1 MTARIR
7 PRLIALLCLAAGAD
21 IACAVGTLPSPYRL
35 SPTVSTATMTTMS
48 PPHQRSAYQMD
59 DRYRLAKPDDQ
70 RPYAAQI
77 ASAARQ
83 SGLDPELVHAV
94 VAVES
99 AYRPAAVS
107 PKGAVGLMQVLPET
121 AQSYGVH
128 NPAEVSANLQ
138 AGTRH
143 LRGLMDRFDNRL
155 DLALAAYNAG
165 EGAVKRHGNAIPPYA
180 ETRSYVPA
188 VVAKYRAGGTRS
200 SGKHAAGT
208 SPVPATITYLAGT
221 RLEAGASRQRH

>member
-1 MTARIR
+1 MT
-7 PRLIALLCLAAGAD
+7 P
-21 IACAVGTLPSPYRL
+21 
-35 SPTVSTATMTTMS
+35 

-94 VAVES
+94 IAVES

-107 PKGAVGLMQVLPET
+107 SKGAVGLMQVLPET
-121 AQSYGVH
+121 AQSYGVRD
-128 NPAEVSANLQ
+128 PAEVSANLQ

-180 ETRSYVPA
+180 ETRSYVPT

-200 SGKHAAGT
+200 SGKYAAGT
-208 SPVPATITYLAGT
+208 SPAPAATTYLAGT